1 MHRVAPGSQAEQVGR
16 LLIAAV
22 LVVFA
27 PQLPFGNYLIYPF
40 MILGTWFHEMGHG
53 LTAML
58 FGYDFEQLT
67 IYANGSGIAESRMP
81 ADASRFSRAMIAAGG
96 PLGPSIV
103 GSALILASAKAQ
115 LWRPALIVL
124 SLAVTI
130 STLIW
135 VRSPTGWIVLP
146 AIAVGL
152 AFLAWKASAGWLR
165 FALQFL
171 GMLAALSMFMS
182 WDYLFMERANIGG
195 QLILSDTGAIEANL
209 FLPHWFW
216 AMALIVAATLMIGAS
231 LKYALREDRNG
242 GWRR

>member
-1 MHRVAPGSQAEQVGR
+1 MYRAAPGSQAEQIGR

-27 PQLPFGNYLIYPF
+27 PTLPFGNYLIYPF

-53 LTAML
+53 LTAMM
-58 FGYDFEQLT
+58 FGYDFERLV
-67 IYANGSGIAESRMP
+67 IYANGSGFAESRMP
-81 ADASRFSRAMIAAGG
+81 EDASRVSRALIAAGG

-103 GSALILASAKAQ
+103 GALLILASAKAK

-124 SLAVTI
+124 AFAIAV
-130 STLIW
+130 STGIW
-135 VRSPTGWIVLP
+135 VRSSTGWFVLP
-146 AIAVGL
+146 AIAIGL
-152 AFLAWKASAGWLR
+152 GVLAWKGPAGAVR
-165 FALQFL
+165 FMLQFL

-195 QLILSDTGAIEANL
+195 QVILSDTGAIEAML

-216 AMALIVAATLMIGAS
+216 AMALILTAVLLIFAS
-231 LKYALREDRNG
+231 LKYALREDGSGRLT
-242 GWRR
+242 R

>member
-53 LTAML
+53 LTAIL
-58 FGYDFEQLT
+58 FGYDFERLI
-67 IYANGSGIAESRMP
+67 IYSTGSGLAESSMP

-96 PLGPSIV
+96 PLGPSII
-103 GSALILASAKAQ
+103 GSALILASAKAR
-115 LWRPALIVL
+115 LWRPALIAL
-124 SLAVTI
+124 SLIITV
-130 STLIW
+130 STVIW
-135 VRSPTGWIVLP
+135 VRSTTGWVVLP
-146 AIAVGL
+146 AIAIGL
-152 AFLAWKASAGWLR
+152 ALLAWKASAGWVR

-182 WDYLFMERANIGG
+182 WDYLFMEQANIGG

-216 AMALIVAATLMIGAS
+216 AMVLILTATLMIGAS
-231 LKYALREDRNG
+231 LKYALREDGSGRFN
-242 GWRR
+242 R